1 MATQDEQSNNEEGNS
16 KRWRCLLLI
25 SFIPLLAASIVL
37 GILLMDVSMF
47 SPRHAREQPDQ
58 SQSLN
63 RTSNLRPFHGENKM
77 VGQNDYPET
86 EIVHSPQTHQ
96 EEYQDY
102 PEEAERLKEGLFSSH
117 QVRSYA
123 MGC

>member
-1 MATQDEQSNNEEGNS
+1 
-16 KRWRCLLLI
+16 
-25 SFIPLLAASIVL
+25 
-37 GILLMDVSMF
+37 
-47 SPRHAREQPDQ
+47 
-58 SQSLN
+58 
-63 RTSNLRPFHGENKM
+63 M